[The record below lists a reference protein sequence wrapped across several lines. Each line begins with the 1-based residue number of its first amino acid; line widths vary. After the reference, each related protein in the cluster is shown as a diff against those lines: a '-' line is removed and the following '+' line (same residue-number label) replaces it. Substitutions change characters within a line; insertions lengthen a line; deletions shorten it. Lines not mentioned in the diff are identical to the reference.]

1 MVGTIKHDFFRDFN
15 AAFFTGDQ
23 QFLSEHVTED
33 VVWMMVGNEAIC
45 GKSAF
50 LDAAFGVG
58 GYTEMAF
65 TIDSIVTQG
74 LEGAAKGTMTMPGK
88 NGESKTYAYCDF
100 YTLDKDPGQ
109 GGKIKEMVSFVI
121 ETK

>member
-1 MVGTIKHDFFRDFN
+1 MAEIIQHDFFRDFN
-15 AAFFTGDQ
+15 SAFFSGNQ
-23 QFLSEHVTED
+23 EFLSEHVTED

-50 LDAAFGVG
+50 LDAAFGIG
-58 GYTEMAF
+58 GYKEMTF
-65 TIDSIVTQG
+65 TIDSIVTGG
-74 LEGAAKGTMTMPGK
+74 LEAAAKGTMTTPSE
-88 NGESKTYAYCDF
+88 NGESKTYAFCDF
-100 YTLDKDPGQ
+100 YTLDKEPGQ